1 MGDFRMPSLG
11 SDMEAASLVQW
22 QVKPGDPVHRG
33 QIIAVVETVK
43 GAIDVE
49 AFEDGVVDAL
59 LVAPGTEVPVGTV
72 LARIRPAGGAPGQ
85 PLAAPPAPSPLPPP
99 AAPPLEAPATIGQPS
114 AAPVAGT
121 RLRVSPAARR
131 RALEQGIDLTQL
143 VGSGPEGAI
152 TVADVDNVVRA
163 AQVAPPPTEPARDLA
178 AMRQA
183 IAAAMARSKR
193 EIPHYYLSLPVDMEP
208 ALSWLQDY
216 NAERAPEERL
226 LYAVLL
232 IKAVA
237 VALDKFPEFNG
248 FYRDGGFVPSAEVH
262 VGMAVALRGGGLVAP
277 GLHNVRETDLTTLMA
292 AFRDLV
298 QRARTGHLRSS
309 ELADPTITVSSLGER
324 GVEGV
329 FPIIY
334 PPQVAIVGFGAV
346 TERPWVWEGQIVP
359 RRVLTA
365 SLAADHRVSDGRRG
379 GQFLAAI
386 AEHLQ
391 HPERL

>member
-1 MGDFRMPSLG
+1 
-11 SDMEAASLVQW
+11 MEAATLVQW

-59 LVAPGTEVPVGTV
+59 LVAPGTEVPVGAV
-72 LARIRPAGGAPGQ
+72 LARIRPAGEAPGQ
-85 PLAAPPAPSPLPPP
+85 PPTAPIPSPIPPP
-99 AAPPLEAPATIGQPS
+99 AAPPLEAPPATVAPPP

-131 RALEQGIDLTQL
+131 RALAAGIDLTQL

-152 TVADVDNVVRA
+152 TLADVDA
-163 AQVAPPPTEPARDLA
+163 AARTTQAAPPPPTGPARDLA

-193 EIPHYYLSLPVDMEP
+193 EIPHYYLSLSVDMEA
-208 ALSWLQDY
+208 ALSWLQDH

-237 VALDKFPEFNG
+237 MALDKFPEFNG

-277 GLHNVRETDLTTLMA
+277 ALHDVRETDLTTLMA
-292 AFRDLV
+292 AFHDLV

-309 ELADPTITVSSLGER
+309 ELSDPTITVSSLGER

-365 SLAADHRVSDGRRG
+365 SLAGDHRVSDGRRG

-391 HPERL
+391 HPEHL

>member
-85 PLAAPPAPSPLPPP
+85 PLAAPPAPPPVPPP
-99 AAPPLEAPATIGQPS
+99 AAPPLAAPATVAPPP
-114 AAPVAGT
+114 AAPVAGA

-131 RALEQGIDLTQL
+131 RALAAGVDLTQL
-143 VGSGPEGAI
+143 VGTGPEGVI
-152 TVADVDNVVRA
+152 TLADVDA
-163 AQVAPPPTEPARDLA
+163 AARTIQAAAPMEPARDLA

-193 EIPHYYLSLPVDMEP
+193 EIPHYYLSLPVDMEA
-208 ALSWLQDY
+208 ALAWLEDH

-277 GLHNVRETDLTTLMA
+277 ALHNARETDLTTLMA

-309 ELADPTITVSSLGER
+309 ELSDPTITVSSLGER

-346 TERPWVWEGQIVP
+346 TERPWVWEGRIVP

>member
-1 MGDFRMPSLG
+1 VGDFRMPSLG

-85 PLAAPPAPSPLPPP
+85 PLAAPPAPPPASPPVPPPVAAPATVAPPP
-99 AAPPLEAPATIGQPS
+99 AAP
-114 AAPVAGT
+114 VAGA

-131 RALEQGIDLTQL
+131 RALAAGVDLTQL
-143 VGSGPEGAI
+143 VGSGPEGVI
-152 TVADVDNVVRA
+152 TLADVDA
-163 AQVAPPPTEPARDLA
+163 AARTIQAAAPMEPARDLA

-193 EIPHYYLSLPVDMEP
+193 EIPHYYLSLPVDMEA
-208 ALSWLQDY
+208 ALAWLEDH

-237 VALDKFPEFNG
+237 MALDKFPEFNG
-248 FYRDGGFVPSAEVH
+248 FYRDGGFVSSAEVH

-277 GLHNVRETDLTTLMA
+277 ALHNARDTNLTTLMA

-309 ELADPTITVSSLGER
+309 ELSDPTITVSSLGDR